1 MILLALTGLGLVAMV
16 SLAALRA
23 WLGWLDIRRLEIAAG
38 SGAAPGFDR
47 GDLASLRERVK
58 RLEAIAAGVE
68 A

>member
-38 SGAAPGFDR
+38 SGATPGLDR
-47 GDLASLRERVK
+47 GDLAALRERVK

>member
-1 MILLALTGLGLVAMV
+1 MV

-38 SGAAPGFDR
+38 SGAAPGLDR